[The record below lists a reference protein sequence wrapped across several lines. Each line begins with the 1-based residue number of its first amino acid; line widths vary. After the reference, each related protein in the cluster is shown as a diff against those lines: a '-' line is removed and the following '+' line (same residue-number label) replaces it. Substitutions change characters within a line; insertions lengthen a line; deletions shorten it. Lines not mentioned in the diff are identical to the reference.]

1 VVQLKFTYIEMYAL
15 CIKLIH
21 IHIRD
26 SVWLWDFSHGW
37 NWGGISSSH
46 YIWLDFALP
55 IYRKSSFVAYLARPL
70 IMASQQ
76 WGFTSSFLHISFIWL
91 SRIDSFKGSEP
102 RTRAKGIFDEII
114 LLANRLRQNWLFTID
129 LSNKFVFLFFYHT
142 HIGYTEKINP
152 KALCM
157 YLL

>member
-1 VVQLKFTYIEMYAL
+1 MEQLWFNSVVVQLKFTYIEMYAL

-46 YIWLDFALP
+46 YIWLDLP
-55 IYRKSSFVAYLARPL
+55 CQYIARAVLWHIWPL

-76 WGFTSSFLHISFIWL
+76 WGFTNTFLHISFIWAV
-91 SRIDSFKGSEP
+91 K
-102 RTRAKGIFDEII
+102 
-114 LLANRLRQNWLFTID
+114 NRQF
-129 LSNKFVFLFFYHT
+129 
-142 HIGYTEKINP
+142 
-152 KALCM
+152 
-157 YLL
+157 